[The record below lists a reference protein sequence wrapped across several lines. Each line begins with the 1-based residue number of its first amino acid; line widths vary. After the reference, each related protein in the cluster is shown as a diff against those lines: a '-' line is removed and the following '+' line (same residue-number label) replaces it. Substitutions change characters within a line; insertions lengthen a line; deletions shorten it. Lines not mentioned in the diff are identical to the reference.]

1 MLCHILETACDGRYV
16 HALAHIGLHQELI
29 CFELGLFKVA
39 FTGVGALPSAVDRA
53 AALPNTAALALRYQQ
68 LPGDEHVCGGLFSV
82 ICAKNH
88 KGFLCRT
95 CF

>member
-1 MLCHILETACDGRYV
+1 MIHLLGCYNSGIFNVVKADKHSPD
-16 HALAHIGLHQELI
+16 
-29 CFELGLFKVA
+29 FELGLFKVA
-39 FTGVGALPSAVDRA
+39 FTGAGALPSAVDTV